1 MTRWNVSTSG
11 ALVKILTGS
20 LAQLGISFGT
30 KETSWPIVKIVT
42 KESLCKVL
50 RRWLLGG
57 EMIDVG

>member
-20 LAQLGISFGT
+20 PAYSGIPFGT
-30 KETSWPIVKIVT
+30 KETSWRVVKIVT

-50 RRWLLGG
+50 RGWRIGG
-57 EMIDVG
+57 EMIDIG